1 MSVSNGP
8 ISSSSN
14 PSRSASGPRGPQEE
28 EHNQRE
34 CHSAHAIALVRAKAT
49 LENSFANYSH
59 VIEKLNVTGPIIDD
73 KLAYRLTGLFDKGD
87 GWIHEQGH
95 WAGAIQNND
104 RWGVQGNYYVG
115 EDITDRVIFELMGRR
130 MNISARTTIMG
141 ARQFGL
147 DLRQWNALACHSR
160 RLRGTSFSISH
171 DDPWIKSSPEYT
183 HSAAFS
189 QQTITGAS
197 NELNWQIG
205 DNTFTSITAWA
216 FNVDHPNDTDKEP
229 RNKSRA
235 DSGQSTTARRAIFPR
250 ARALPL
256 RRSRRW
262 NGNRP
267 LHTSIAD
274 MVVQPDRFR
283 QQRGTMVR
291 LRRELIRKC
300 SIASSSIPTDGP
312 EPSRSPAY
320 TNEHLHV
327 DDRLS
332 LTFGLRDSYEIKE
345 GSVFAW
351 ERMWNTA
358 YTVAQTDTAVRGGG
372 GGGIYDTG
380 GQTRTRNMLTGVFN
394 PSYKIDDNILLFGLV
409 GRGEKSSQ
417 VNVSAK
423 SVWSGTSSGMAAAL
437 HQAREQLGLR
447 VRRENQLARREADRQ
462 FQSLL
467 DRNLQLSIQYGR
479 YELRRVQRPAAP
491 ANLSRQC
498 SPCPLARVRIRGPLE
513 PGRAPAAARQRR
525 LSEARYI
532 DFANA
537 APPSDWVWSTPS
549 PAPAGFI
556 TAPLTL
562 SRSNTR
568 WELLPKWAV
577 NVGADYAHPLG
588 PIFKDFGPG
597 WERPVS
603 AFGYF
608 NVAWQDRMQMTDPHS
623 VIQYWQPAYSIVNA
637 GLGLRT
643 DDNRYSF
650 QLWSKNITDQ
660 RWIKSW
666 TVGTPTTPA
675 YVPDPRLSENLRWDT
690 ACHARMKR
698 GVAHSELLHASR
710 HMNDGRT
717 AEWTA
722 APFPLT

>member
-1 MSVSNGP
+1 M
-8 ISSSSN
+8 
-14 PSRSASGPRGPQEE
+14 
-28 EHNQRE
+28 
-34 CHSAHAIALVRAKAT
+34 
-49 LENSFANYSH
+49 
-59 VIEKLNVTGPIIDD
+59 LNRVEQHT
-73 KLAYRLTGLFDKGD
+73 D
-87 GWIHEQGH
+87 GWSRTFQV
-95 WAGAIQNND
+95 AG
-104 RWGVQGNYYVG
+104 
-115 EDITDRVIFELMGRR
+115 
-130 MNISARTTIMG
+130 
-141 ARQFGL
+141 
-147 DLRQWNALACHSR
+147 
-160 RLRGTSFSISH
+160 
-171 DDPWIKSSPEYT
+171 YT
-183 HSAAFS
+183 
-189 QQTITGAS
+189 
-197 NELNWQIG
+197 
-205 DNTFTSITAWA
+205 
-216 FNVDHPNDTDKEP
+216 NDT
-229 RNKSRA
+229 
-235 DSGQSTTARRAIFPR
+235 
-250 ARALPL
+250 
-256 RRSRRW
+256 
-262 NGNRP
+262 
-267 LHTSIAD
+267 
-274 MVVQPDRFR
+274 
-283 QQRGTMVR
+283 
-291 LRRELIRKC
+291 
-300 SIASSSIPTDGP
+300 
-312 EPSRSPAY
+312 
-320 TNEHLHV
+320 LHV

-372 GGGIYDTG
+372 GGGFYDTG

-423 SVWSGTSSGMAAAL
+423 SVWSGTNF
-437 HQAREQLGLR
+437 LGWQPLFTKPESNWDYEFG
-447 VRRENQLARREADRQ
+447 VKTNWLDGKLIANFNLYWTEIFN
-462 FQSLL
+462 FQSNMVDTSFVASNGQPLRQTYL
-467 DRNLQLSIQYGR
+467 GNVPHVRLRGFEFVGR
-479 YELRRVQRPAAP
+479 WSPVERLWLR
-491 ANLSRQC
+491 ANG
-498 SPCPLARVRIRGPLE
+498 AYT
-513 PGRAPAAARQRR
+513 
-525 LSEARYI
+525 EARYI

-637 GLGLRT
+637 GLGLRA

-666 TVGTPTTPA
+666 TAGTPTTPA
-675 YVPDPRLSENLRWDT
+675 YVQIQDFPRT
-690 ACHARMKR
+690 F
-698 GVAHSELLHASR
+698 GGTLLV
-710 HMNDGRT
+710 T
-717 AEWTA
+717 LE
-722 APFPLT
+722 